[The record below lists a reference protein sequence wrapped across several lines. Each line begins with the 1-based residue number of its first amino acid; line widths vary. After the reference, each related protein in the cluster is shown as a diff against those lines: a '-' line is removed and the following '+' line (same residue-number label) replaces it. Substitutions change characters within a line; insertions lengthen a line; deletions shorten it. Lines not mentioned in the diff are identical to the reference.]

1 MIFNNFAKGL
11 PNVEPMRY
19 RVASLSALFLFAA
32 FAAMA
37 QESPLSPSA
46 DSTPPHS
53 TTLKVD
59 VNLVL
64 VPVTV
69 TDGESRYVSG
79 LEPGNFQLWE
89 DNVEQE
95 ILHASTE
102 DIPISVGII
111 LDVSGSMKDKL
122 GVARDAATTFLRTVM
137 NRDDEFF
144 VLDFADRPRVAVDFT
159 TEIPRISEDLVGV
172 YPKGMTALYDA
183 VYLGLD
189 KLRNATHAKKVL
201 LLITDGEDNRSRY
214 TFSNIREYVKEQDV
228 QIYAIGIV
236 DPGSSP
242 LGTDGVG
249 RDLIARLTGL
259 TGGQSFFPDSVQ
271 ELKDICFK
279 IGVEIKSQYVIAYRS
294 SNSMADGK
302 WRKLRVRAHAKTAGN
317 LHVHARSG
325 YYASSDGKASRD

>member
-1 MIFNNFAKGL
+1 
-11 PNVEPMRY
+11 MRY
-19 RVASLSALFLFAA
+19 RVASLSALLLVAA

-37 QESPLSPSA
+37 QERPLSPSA
-46 DSTPPHS
+46 DSYPQHP

-59 VNLVL
+59 VDLVL

-102 DIPISVGII
+102 DVPISVGII

-122 GVARDAATTFLRTVM
+122 GVARDAATTFLRTAM

-144 VLDFADRPRVAVDFT
+144 FLDFADRPRVAVDFT
-159 TEIPRISEDLVGV
+159 TEIPRISEDLLGV
-172 YPKGMTALYDA
+172 YPKGRTALYDA
-183 VYLGLD
+183 VYVGLD
-189 KLRNATHAKKVL
+189 KLRDATHAKKVL

-214 TFSNIREYVKEQDV
+214 TFSNIREYVKEQDI

-236 DPGSSP
+236 DPWGSP
-242 LGTDGVG
+242 LGADGVG
-249 RDLIARLTGL
+249 RDLIEKLTEL

-279 IGVEIKSQYVIAYRS
+279 IGVAIKSQYVIAYRS
-294 SNSMADGK
+294 SNTGADGK
-302 WRKLRVRAHAKTAGN
+302 WRKLRVRAHAKATGN

-325 YYASSDGKASRD
+325 YYASSGAKASGN